1 MYEVIAEATALEVL
15 LIALVIAALPWV
27 IALDSEPIMLL
38 IVDELEE
45 DEVLVGELVLTVV
58 VGVLA
63 EV

>member
-1 MYEVIAEATALEVL
+1 
-15 LIALVIAALPWV
+15 
-27 IALDSEPIMLL
+27 MLL